1 MTTPYKPRPSR
12 RDRAGMVQLD
22 LTAEELEKLDVL
34 MEAHGLRSRAAY
46 FRRLLHT
53 HPMPKTRKP

>member
-1 MTTPYKPRPSR
+1 MTTTYKQRPSR

-22 LTAEELEKLDVL
+22 LNAEELEKLDTL
-34 MEAHGLRSRAAY
+34 MEAHGLRSRSAF